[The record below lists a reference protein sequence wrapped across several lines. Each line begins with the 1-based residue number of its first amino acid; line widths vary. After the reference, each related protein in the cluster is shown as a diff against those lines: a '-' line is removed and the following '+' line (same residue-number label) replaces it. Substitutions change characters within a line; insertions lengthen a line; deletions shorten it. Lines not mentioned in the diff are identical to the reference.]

1 LNDAPKNDKFGFE
14 IRRISASNQEF
25 RHMESIV
32 QGYPVP
38 GNWRKPLEEE
48 EGKGK

>member
-1 LNDAPKNDKFGFE
+1 
-14 IRRISASNQEF
+14 
-25 RHMESIV
+25 MEDIV

-48 EGKGK
+48 EGKGKGK